1 MRSFDDILA
10 IAAERK
16 GGAQA
21 VLADIDLPKSP
32 DELATIPDDRWLSMF
47 SRGIMSAGISWK
59 MVENKW
65 PEIEEAFHGFDVG
78 RVSMMSDEWFD
89 DLMSDR
95 RIIRSAQK
103 VQAVAHNAAFIR
115 EVAET
120 HGNFGRVVG
129 DWPNSDFIGL
139 LAWLKA
145 EGSRLGGATGAYALR
160 RRGRDGFILSR
171 DVVGRRI
178 AEGVIDRAP
187 TSIKAKAAVQA
198 AFDEWAAQSG
208 RSLTEISRVLAQ
220 SIDA

>member
-10 IAAERK
+10 IAADRK
-16 GGAQA
+16 GSEAA
-21 VLADIDLPKSP
+21 VFADIDPPKTA
-32 DELATIPDDRWLSMF
+32 EQLAAIPDDRWLSMF

-78 RVSMMSDEWFD
+78 RVSMMSDDWFD
-89 DLMSDR
+89 QLMSDR

-103 VQAVAHNAAFIR
+103 VQAVAHNGAFIR
-115 EVAET
+115 EVSEQS
-120 HGNFGRVVG
+120 GGFGRKVAE
-129 DWPNSDFIGL
+129 WPDDDFIGL

-160 RRGRDGFILSR
+160 RIGRDGFILSR
-171 DVVGRRI
+171 DVVGRLV
-178 AEGVIDRAP
+178 AEGVIDKAP
-187 TSIKAKAAVQA
+187 TSKKAMAAVQA
-198 AFDEWAAQSG
+198 AFNEWRAQSG
-208 RSLTEISRVLAQ
+208 CSLTQISRVLAQ